1 MAINFKR
8 IFETAR
14 PLERFWVAPDDKGI
28 LRGYFTQD
36 KLTCRNV
43 NDNHREDSL
52 YEVAIPSEVLVK
64 NCKPNLY
71 EFGMMKAIQAGIDV
85 KHCAVCDKYSRCILN
100 FNEEVEDK
108 KTNKKRIVPRQI
120 LMRQI
125 PDNKIDKVAL
135 AGGCKN
141 YAHNRFFVYSVLNN
155 YRVLPNWEWKNDM
168 RPSSN
173 ELL

>member
-1 MAINFKR
+1 
-8 IFETAR
+8 
-14 PLERFWVAPDDKGI
+14 
-28 LRGYFTQD
+28 
-36 KLTCRNV
+36 
-43 NDNHREDSL
+43 
-52 YEVAIPSEVLVK
+52 
-64 NCKPNLY
+64 
-71 EFGMMKAIQAGIDV
+71 
-85 KHCAVCDKYSRCILN
+85 
-100 FNEEVEDK
+100 
-108 KTNKKRIVPRQI
+108 
-120 LMRQI
+120 MRQI